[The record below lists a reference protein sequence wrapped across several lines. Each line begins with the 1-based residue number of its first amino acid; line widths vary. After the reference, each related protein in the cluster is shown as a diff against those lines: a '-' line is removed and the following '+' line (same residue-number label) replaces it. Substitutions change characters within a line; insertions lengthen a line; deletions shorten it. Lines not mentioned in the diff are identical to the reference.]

1 MIRSEQAPTSSW
13 LAIVHALS
21 RVPGA
26 YQLQQHVAYPT
37 TSRFR
42 RLLKRHVRVH
52 DGERL
57 LDLACG
63 IGTYRDVLAG
73 DYYGVDLN
81 PAYIAAARRHHAGRF
96 EVMDCCDLNFPAGM
110 FSHVVIV
117 AATHHLADQ
126 QVDAAVSGALR
137 VCQDNGTLHV
147 LDAVLPETGW
157 RGLKK
162 AWFRL
167 DAGRFPRR
175 REDLR
180 DRLSARG
187 TIAVEDF
194 MPGPLHDCVYFQVKP
209 GTR

>member
-1 MIRSEQAPTSSW
+1 MIRSERADTSPW
-13 LAIVHALS
+13 LAVVHALS

-42 RLLKRHVRVH
+42 RLLERHVQIREG
-52 DGERL
+52 DRL

-63 IGTYRDVLAG
+63 IGTYRDVLGG
-73 DYYGVDLN
+73 DYYGVDVN
-81 PAYIAAARRHHAGRF
+81 PAYIEAARRNHGGQY
-96 EVMDCCDLNFPAGM
+96 EVMDCCDLTFPAGM
-110 FSHVVIV
+110 FSHVVMI
-117 AATHHLADQ
+117 AATHHLDDR

-137 VCQDNGTLHV
+137 VCQDGGALHV

-157 RGLKK
+157 RGFKT

-175 REDLR
+175 RDDLR
-180 DRLSARG
+180 SRLSALG
-187 TIAVEDF
+187 TMVEEDF
-194 MPGPLHDCVYFQVKP
+194 VPGPLHDCAYFQIKQ
-209 GTR
+209 RNR